1 MTEKEESFLTTCI
14 VIFLMIAMGFMYV
27 MRNSYGTENMRE
39 ESEADPAESIHEDY
53 FVAIEDKEAD
63 IIIPL
68 PDRETEEPFYIEE
81 SLKDK
86 TLEIFLEGAKEDYYY
101 EHKVQGNERKIS
113 QVRYQQGEKESSLKF
128 TLKDIYVTDAQIKGN
143 ALYLKLQKPTEQW
156 DRLVV
161 LEGGCFEE
169 DVLNRLEKED
179 IKGLLNGDIYTA
191 NELKTDFYLFMS
203 VETAAEKDHI
213 NIYYNDDYYIPE
225 FDSRSLAELL
235 ETEFVKVYGKEN
247 VHIEKTDKW
256 ELGEAMMPAV
266 RVVCTMS
273 TSDEGEP
280 GEAAVQSFNQE
291 NGMLIA
297 ETLIGKYQEMEEK

>member
-1 MTEKEESFLTTCI
+1 MTEKEERILTTCI
-14 VIFLMIAMGFMYV
+14 VIFLMIAMIFMYV
-27 MRNSYGTENMRE
+27 MRNSYGIENMRE
-39 ESEADPAESIHEDY
+39 ESEADLTESIQEDY

-68 PDRETEEPFYIEE
+68 PDREADEPFYIEE

-86 TLEIFLEGAKEDYYY
+86 TLEIFLKDAKEDYYY

-113 QVRYQQGEKESSLKF
+113 QVRYQQGDKESSLKF

-143 ALYLKLQKPTEQW
+143 AVYLKLQKPAELW

-169 DVLNRLEKED
+169 DVLTRLEKKD
-179 IKGLLNGDIYTA
+179 IKGLLNGDVSTA

-203 VETAAEKDHI
+203 METAAEKEHI
-213 NIYYNDDYYIPE
+213 NIYYNDDYFIPE

-235 ETEFVKVYGKEN
+235 EAEFVKVYGEEN
-247 VHIEKTDKW
+247 VHIEKTEKW

-280 GEAAVQSFNQE
+280 GEAAVQSFNRK

-297 ETLIGKYQEMEEK
+297 ETLISKYQEMEEE